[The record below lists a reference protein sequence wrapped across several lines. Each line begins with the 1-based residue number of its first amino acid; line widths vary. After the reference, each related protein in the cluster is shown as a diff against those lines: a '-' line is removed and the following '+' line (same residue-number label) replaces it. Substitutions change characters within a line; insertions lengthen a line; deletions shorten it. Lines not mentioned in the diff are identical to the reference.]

1 MAATEI
7 DRDRW
12 ATFLDTI
19 TNSLIGKQAEIEV
32 VSLSLGDQMEAEWT
46 SLIGI
51 AYDRKDDLIE
61 IALDKLDHLV
71 RSPRQLFVDYG
82 VGEIVAAIEIVDDE
96 GTRQIVKFK
105 DPLLLAAPAVS

>member
-19 TNSLIGKQAEIEV
+19 TNRLIGKQAEIEV